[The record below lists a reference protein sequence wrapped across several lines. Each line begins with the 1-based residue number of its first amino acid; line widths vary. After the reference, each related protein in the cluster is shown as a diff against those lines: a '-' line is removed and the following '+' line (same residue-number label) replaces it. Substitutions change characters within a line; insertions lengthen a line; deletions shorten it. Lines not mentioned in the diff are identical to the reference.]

1 MTDVKE
7 IKYQKA
13 YVELYKMILNLP
25 KTFYEKIP
33 EKVINNIKKSGDE
46 SYSWDYDTN
55 KDFESQNIMIETKA
69 LIVQIYRNYLMDPS
83 EKEKWEKYDI
93 ICKKVIE
100 EEKAQKYDPSN
111 VFGNSSSKSRERIIR
126 QMPIESTKVDEK
138 KNYLILMEEEST
150 FRKIIN
156 LFKEKFRK
164 LFGKDK

>member
-1 MTDVKE
+1 
-7 IKYQKA
+7 
-13 YVELYKMILNLP
+13 
-25 KTFYEKIP
+25 
-33 EKVINNIKKSGDE
+33 
-46 SYSWDYDTN
+46 
-55 KDFESQNIMIETKA
+55 MIETKA

-83 EKEKWEKYDI
+83 EKEKWEKYDV

-100 EEKAQKYDPSN
+100 EEKVKKYDPSN
-111 VFGNSSSKSRERIIR
+111 VFGNSSSETRERIIR
-126 QMPIESTKVDEK
+126 QMPIESTKVDEN